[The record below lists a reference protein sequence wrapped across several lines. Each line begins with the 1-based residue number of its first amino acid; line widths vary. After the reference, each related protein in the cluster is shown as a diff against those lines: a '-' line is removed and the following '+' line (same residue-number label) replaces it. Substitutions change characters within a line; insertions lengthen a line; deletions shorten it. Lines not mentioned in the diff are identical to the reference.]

1 MSDSFISRTIEDN
14 VACRYLISGDLR
26 KVTESML
33 YGLTEIKD
41 YAFANLPY
49 CKSIKIPN
57 NITSIGNYA
66 FTNIGGAYSS
76 QGIYFDLIIP
86 NSVTNIGD
94 GAFMNSG
101 IASVI
106 IPNSVTNIGDAAFS
120 ITELV
125 SVIIPNSVTNI
136 GAAVFN
142 NAQRLENVTVEANN
156 PPTIGYGVFTNTSS
170 NLTIY
175 VPAAS
180 VEAYKA
186 ATNWST
192 YADKIQAIPSE

>member
-1 MSDSFISRTIEDN
+1 MSGSFISRTIDDN
-14 VACRYLISGDLR
+14 VACRKLISGDLR
-26 KVTESML
+26 EVTESML

-49 CKSIKIPN
+49 CMSIKIPN

-66 FTNIGGAYSS
+66 FTNIGVAFYSLY
-76 QGIYFDLIIP
+76 IDLIIP
-86 NSVTNIGD
+86 NSVTSIGD

-106 IPNSVTNIGDAAFS
+106 IPNSVTNIGDSAFS
-120 ITELV
+120 ITKLV

-136 GAAVFN
+136 GGGAFN
-142 NAQRLENVTVEANN
+142 GANRLENVTVEANS
-156 PPTIGYGVFTNTSS
+156 PPTLGYSAFGSTSS
-170 NLTIY
+170 NLKIY

-192 YADKIQAIPSE
+192 YADKIQAIQSE